1 MNQNELEVLD
11 RLWGEVLTRS
21 GHWLYINADD
31 RVVLENYLR
40 KTLPLELLTK
50 ESQELNLYEV
60 GGPSHEP
67 TGE

>member
-31 RVVLENYLR
+31 RVVLENYFK

-50 ESQELNLYEV
+50 ES
-60 GGPSHEP
+60 
-67 TGE
+67 